1 MADPVQPQSTRL
13 KALQNLSNQ
22 LPVANSQVAQGQAAA
37 RDMQLQ
43 QAVKAAPTTQNVTQA
58 AQQTGA
64 ASAQNAGQQFIQN
77 AGQQVKQ
84 QGQVGQLALG
94 EQQLGNQQS
103 LANQQQAAAKGQMD
117 NVQRLAS
124 ISEGAKQEL
133 YDKQM
138 QFQQDELG
146 RTLFNETQLQDYLK
160 ANAQSDEQ
168 FANYKQTAD
177 QLTKRKLQA
186 MEQAAKLIEF
196 DLNQKQ
202 ALAEQKKD
210 QKSAQEVAQ
219 IRKEIQEQMQRE
231 RARAANRAGAFG
243 AGGTIVGA
251 AAGAVIGGP
260 AGAMVGG
267 QAGGALGGMA
277 ASQTDL

>member
-22 LPVANSQVAQGQAAA
+22 LPVANAQVAQGQAAA

-43 QAVKAAPTTQNVTQA
+43 QAVKAAPAGQNITQT

-64 ASAQNAGQQFIQN
+64 ASAQNAGQQLIQN
-77 AGQQVKQ
+77 ASNQVKQ

-103 LANQQQAAAKGQMD
+103 LSNQQQSAGQNQMN
-117 NVQRLAS
+117 NVQRLAGV
-124 ISEGAKQEL
+124 SEQAKQEL

-138 QFQQDELG
+138 QFKKDEMG
-146 RTLFNETQLQDYLK
+146 RTQFNETQLQDYLRS
-160 ANAQSDEQ
+160 NAQSDEQ

-186 MEQAAKLIEF
+186 MEQAAKLIEV

-210 QKSAQEVAQ
+210 QQSAKEIAD
-219 IRKEIQEQMQRE
+219 IRREIQEQMARE
-231 RARAANRAGAFG
+231 KSRAANRAGAFA
-243 AGGTIVGA
+243 AGGTIAGGV
-251 AAGAVIGGP
+251 AGAVIGGP
-260 AGAMVGG
+260 AGAMVGA

-277 ASQTDL
+277 ASQTQE